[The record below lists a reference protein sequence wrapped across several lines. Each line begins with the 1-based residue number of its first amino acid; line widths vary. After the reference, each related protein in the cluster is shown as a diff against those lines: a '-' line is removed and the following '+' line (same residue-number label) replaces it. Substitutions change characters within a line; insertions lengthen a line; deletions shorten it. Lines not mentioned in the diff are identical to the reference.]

1 MISDEQFGIISY
13 RVRQSKIANKALQD
27 DLIDHF
33 CCFVENE
40 MHKGHS
46 FEEAYQLAYDQTT
59 PNGFEEIQ
67 NETFF
72 LLNHKKIKIMKQFT
86 YISGYIFALSTTIGT
101 FFKILHMPGANIMLF
116 SGLLA
121 LSFIF
126 LPLLL
131 VIKFRNK
138 VFSLLS
144 EKLKW
149 ILGTASLM
157 IIITASMFKF
167 LHLQGASVLLGVG
180 FIVFGIGFLPFLFF
194 RMYQS
199 NKLEVSK

>member
-1 MISDEQFGIISY
+1 MITDEQFDSISQKIK
-13 RVRQSKIANKALQD
+13 QSKISNKALED

-33 CCFVENE
+33 CCFVETE
-40 MHKGHS
+40 MRSGKS
-46 FEEAYQLAYDQTT
+46 FEDAYQLAYEQTT

-72 LLNHKKIKIMKQFT
+72 LLNHTKIKIMKQFT
-86 YISGYIFALSTTIGT
+86 YISGYLFALSTTVGA
-101 FFKILHMPGANIMLF
+101 FFKLMHLPSANVLLF
-116 SGLLA
+116 GGLLGV
-121 LSFIF
+121 SFIF

-149 ILGTASLM
+149 ILGTLSLM
-157 IIITASMFKF
+157 IIITASLFKL

-199 NKLEVSK
+199 SQLEVSK